1 MKILRLYTDRQ
12 GETHFEEVEIPLK
25 PNPGKMWIASRRLP
39 GKGLIL
45 GESTLQHEVHWEL
58 APRRQYLVNLD
69 TPVEIT
75 ASDGE
80 TRLIALGDIV
90 LMEDTTGKGHVSR
103 ALVRRARRSVF
114 IPLE

>member
-1 MKILRLYTDRQ
+1 MKILRLYTDRK
-12 GETHFEEVEIPLK
+12 GETHFEEIEIPLK
-25 PNPGKMWIASRRLP
+25 PSLGNSWNASRRLP

-45 GESTLQHEVHWEL
+45 GESTLQHDVDWEL

-90 LMEDTTGKGHVSR
+90 LMEDTTGKGHISR
-103 ALVRRARRSVF
+103 AQTRRARRSIF
-114 IPLE
+114 IPIE

>member
-12 GETHFEEVEIPLK
+12 GETHFEEMDIPLK
-25 PNPGKMWIASRRLP
+25 YALGGAWNTSRRLR

-45 GESTLQHEVHWEL
+45 AESTLQHEVDWEL
-58 APRRQYLVNLD
+58 APRRQYFVNLD

-80 TRLIALGDIV
+80 TRRIDLGDIV

-103 ALVRRARRSVF
+103 TPIRRARRSVF
-114 IPLE
+114 IPIG

>member
-1 MKILRLYTDRQ
+1 MKILRLYADRK
-12 GETHFEEVEIPLK
+12 GESHFEEVEIPL
-25 PNPGKMWIASRRLP
+25 NPAPGNMWNMSRRFS

-45 GESTLQHEVHWEL
+45 GESTLRHEVHWEL

-80 TRLIALGDIV
+80 ARLIELGDIV
-90 LMEDTTGKGHVSR
+90 LMEDTKGKGHISR
-103 ALVRRARRSVF
+103 PLARRARRSVF
-114 IPLE
+114 IPIE